1 MVLRGL
7 VLTLFLATVFGLP
20 AGLLA
25 LAGLTLI
32 AGGLSGTFA
41 TPVATTAGMVLFGLI
56 LTTVS
61 GAMLAG
67 IAVYVWSQ
75 WREHDW

>member
-7 VLTLFLATVFGLP
+7 VLTLLLTTIFGLP
-20 AGLLA
+20 AGLLT
-25 LAGLTLI
+25 LTGLTLI
-32 AGGLSGTFA
+32 TGGLSGAFA

-56 LTTVS
+56 LTAVG
-61 GAMLAG
+61 GAMGVG